1 MEKLLTRLFESQDQ
15 LMNNF
20 NMGFAAGVAT
30 ALLVI
35 LVLLLLRI
43 FTIWK
48 FRTRRCNCI
57 AIRRPEGDTEISREA
72 VISVIRSS
80 GSEVKNIVVNKIEI
94 FQRGLKYFLKLRID
108 FDTSGG
114 SLTPQ
119 EDILREKITESLR
132 NTYGID
138 SVSRISVKVEQRIGD
153 AIPVAPVPDKVI
165 TPEPAPTPIEFKS
178 ASKIEP
184 EKLDDKGVEDAEKK
198 PEKVDIKDPDPLP

>member
-1 MEKLLTRLFESQDQ
+1 MENLLTRLFESQDQ

-20 NMGFAAGVAT
+20 NMGFAAGVAF
-30 ALLVI
+30 ALLII
-35 LVLLLLRI
+35 LFLLLLRI

-48 FRTRRCNCI
+48 FRTRRCSSI

-119 EDILREKITESLR
+119 EDLLRKKIVEGLR

-138 SVSRISVKVEQRIGD
+138 SVCRISVKVEKRIGD
-153 AIPVAPVPDKVI
+153 AIPAAPAPEKVI
-165 TPEPAPTPIEFKS
+165 TPEPAPTPIEFRP
-178 ASKIEP
+178 ASEVEP
-184 EKLDDKGVEDAEKK
+184 EKQDDKAAEDTEKE
-198 PEKVDIKDPDPLP
+198 PEKVDIKEPDPLP